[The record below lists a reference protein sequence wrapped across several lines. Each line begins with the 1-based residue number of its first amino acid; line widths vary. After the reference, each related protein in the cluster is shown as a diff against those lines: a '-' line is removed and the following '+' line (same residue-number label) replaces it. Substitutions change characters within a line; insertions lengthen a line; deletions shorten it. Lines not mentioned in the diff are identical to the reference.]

1 MKGNIANRAT
11 LKVVGDIQE
20 DMKKMA
26 SKEDYKIVK
35 DKIENYEVDLTKF
48 KYQNEIHSQ
57 ILRGY
62 DQVLS
67 QKASKINL
75 LDLEEKTRQSLKR
88 IDVVGIIAEKM
99 NNLEQLVESLKTETE
114 KHFATI
120 TKTISVEITG
130 AVKRVVKQ

>member
-1 MKGNIANRAT
+1 
-11 LKVVGDIQE
+11 
-20 DMKKMA
+20 MA
-26 SKEDYKIVK
+26 SKEDYKVVR
-35 DKIENYEVDLTKF
+35 DKIDAFEVDLAKF
-48 KYQNEIHSQ
+48 KSQNELHSQ

-88 IDVVGIIAEKM
+88 IDVVGIIEGKM

-114 KHFATI
+114 QSFETI
-120 TKTISVEITG
+120 NKTISVEITG

>member
-1 MKGNIANRAT
+1 
-11 LKVVGDIQE
+11 
-20 DMKKMA
+20 MA
-26 SKEDYKIVK
+26 SKEDYKVVR
-35 DKIENYEVDLTKF
+35 DKIDAFEVDLTKF
-48 KYQNEIHSQ
+48 KSQDELHSQ
-57 ILRGY
+57 TLRGY

-88 IDVVGIIAEKM
+88 IDVVGIIEGKM

-114 KHFATI
+114 QSFETI
-120 TKTISVEITG
+120 NKTISVEITG